1 MKKFPLRALITGLVA
16 TLLVACGGGSDSAPA
31 ATATIS
37 GIAATGAAIA
47 GGSVSMN
54 CVSGVT
60 GTTSTATDGSFVM
73 SVSGITFPCVA
84 RVDYRDAAGNA
95 QKLHSFT
102 AAIGNLNI
110 TPLTELLV
118 ASLTGG
124 DPAAA
129 FDRFDATKAK
139 AFTAL
144 QIKTAADTVKAYLR
158 TLGVDT
164 STLPDDLIGIKFVAK
179 AGATAGDAFD
189 KVLDD
194 VKVKL
199 IAAGLSL
206 SAASGKVVTGGS
218 NVTGSTA
225 GTTTGTTGATATTT
239 GTTTS
244 SAPKIGT
251 TTTTTVTPSVAFLV
265 GGSIQSAALNVG
277 SLLSRLT
284 LRYPVGPAIQSQG
297 LEYPASITT
306 DGTYLYLAE
315 KYYIHQI
322 EIATGFDIV
331 LAGRG
336 SPNTFGGSA
345 DGTGSAATIA
355 NPEGITTDG
364 INLYVAEPGDSRIR
378 KIVIATGAVSTFA
391 GTSGVQ
397 GAADGTGTAATFYLP
412 RGITTDG
419 ANLYVADSGN
429 NNIRKIVIA
438 TQVVTT
444 LAGYQGGAQGFN
456 GYLDATGTAAKFNGP
471 TSVTTDGTN
480 LYVTDS
486 FNHSIRKIAIAT
498 GAVTTLAG
506 WTSALSFG
514 ATPVSGATDATG
526 TSARFNY
533 PTGITSDGT
542 NVYVTDTFNN
552 KVRKI
557 VIATGVVTT
566 VAGTGTYSTSD
577 AAAFANPRGITTDGV
592 SLYVADTNAVKI
604 RQIR

>member
-1 MKKFPLRALITGLVA
+1 MKKHLHLTLIVSALAAGL
-16 TLLVACGGGSDSAPA
+16 LSACGGGSDSAPA
-31 ATATIS
+31 ATATVS
-37 GIAATGAAIA
+37 GTAATGAAIA

-54 CVSGVT
+54 CVSGPSASAT
-60 GTTSTATDGSFVM
+60 TATDGSYSL

-84 RVDYRDAAGNA
+84 RVDYKDTVGNA

-102 AAIGNLNI
+102 AAAGNLNI

-129 FDRFDATKAK
+129 FDRFDATKART
-139 AFTAL
+139 FTAV
-144 QIKTAADTVKAYLR
+144 QIKTAADAVKAYIR

-164 STLPDDLIGIKFVAK
+164 STLPDDLIGTKFVAK
-179 AGATAGDAFD
+179 VGATAGDAFD

-199 IAAGLSL
+199 TAAGLSL
-206 SAASGKVVTGGS
+206 SAASGKVVTGSS
-218 NVTGSTA
+218 NVTGPASSTTT
-225 GTTTGTTGATATTT
+225 TTTGTTGSSAPSTAPLTTPSTATT
-239 GTTTS
+239 S
-244 SAPKIGT
+244 S
-251 TTTTTVTPSVAFLV
+251 PSLTYLV
-265 GGSIQSAALNVG
+265 GGSIQKAPLNL
-277 SLLSRLT
+277 SSSLSRLT
-284 LRYPVGPAIQSQG
+284 LRYPVGPVIQSQG

-306 DGTYLYLAE
+306 DGTYLYLAD
-315 KYYIHQI
+315 KYYVHQI
-322 EIATGFDIV
+322 EIATGLDIV

-336 SPNTFGGSA
+336 TPYPPFGGLV
-345 DGTGSAATIA
+345 DGTGAAATIA
-355 NPEGITTDG
+355 NPGGITTDG
-364 INLYVAEPGDSRIR
+364 INLYVAESGDSRIR
-378 KIVIATGAVSTFA
+378 KIVIATGVVTTFA

-397 GAADGTGTAATFYLP
+397 GAADGTGTAATFSSP

-419 ANLYVADSGN
+419 TNLYVADSGN

-444 LAGYQGGAQGFN
+444 LAGYQGGSQGLN

-471 TSVTTDGTN
+471 TSITTDGTN

-526 TSARFNY
+526 SAARFYY
-533 PTGITSDGT
+533 PTGIASDGT

-552 KVRKI
+552 TVRKI

-566 VAGTGTYSTSD
+566 IAGTGIYSTTD
-577 AAAFANPRGITTDGV
+577 AAAFANPRGITTDGI

-604 RQIR
+604 RKIQ